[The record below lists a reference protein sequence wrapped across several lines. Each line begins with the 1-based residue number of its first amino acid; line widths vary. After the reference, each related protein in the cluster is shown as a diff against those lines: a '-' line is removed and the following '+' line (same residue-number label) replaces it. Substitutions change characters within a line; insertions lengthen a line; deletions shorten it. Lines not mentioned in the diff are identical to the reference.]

1 LLFVTIME
9 IMVSLRT
16 RWALRQGERMMGVVC
31 CDGEAIGAE
40 KASGTEFEELS
51 GGVELRW

>member
-1 LLFVTIME
+1 
-9 IMVSLRT
+9 
-16 RWALRQGERMMGVVC
+16 MMGVVC